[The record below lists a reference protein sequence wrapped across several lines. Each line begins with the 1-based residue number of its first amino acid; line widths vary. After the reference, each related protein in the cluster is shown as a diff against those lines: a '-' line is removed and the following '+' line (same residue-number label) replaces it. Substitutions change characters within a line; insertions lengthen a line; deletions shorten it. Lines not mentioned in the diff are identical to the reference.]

1 MKGIKVLSVGG
12 ALVVF
17 LCLIAL
23 AILFKIN
30 YDRTPRIDLDQKVTI
45 YKVTPKVTYRVE
57 SIVWVVNYMGVRH
70 HYDTS
75 IKGIG
80 VPLIKIDSAKAAQ
93 KAALTFHCEMLKK
106 IITNEP
112 DNL

>member
-30 YDRTPRIDLDQKVTI
+30 YDRTPRIDLD
-45 YKVTPKVTYRVE
+45 
-57 SIVWVVNYMGVRH
+57 
-70 HYDTS
+70 
-75 IKGIG
+75 
-80 VPLIKIDSAKAAQ
+80 
-93 KAALTFHCEMLKK
+93 
-106 IITNEP
+106 
-112 DNL
+112 